1 MKLNH
6 DEQVLYD
13 FFCQGGIVNNSVDYP
28 LILLNAWANG
38 ETSSVVAE
46 YEKKDEVLT
55 AYNHCIVQGS
65 LDKPLFLAIKTI
77 KGWK

>member
-1 MKLNH
+1 MNK

-13 FFCQGGIVNNSVDYP
+13 FFCQIGVVNNSVDYP

-46 YEKKDEVLT
+46 YNKKDEVLA
-55 AYNHCIVQGS
+55 AYNHCIARSS
-65 LDKPLFLAIKTI
+65 LDKPLYEAIKQI
-77 KGWK
+77 KGW

>member
-1 MKLNH
+1 MKLND

-38 ETSSVVAE
+38 ETGSVVAE
-46 YEKKDEVLT
+46 YKKKDEVLT

-65 LDKPLFLAIKTI
+65 LDKPLFLAIKQI
-77 KGWK
+77 KGW

>member
-1 MKLNH
+1 MKLTH
-6 DEQVLYD
+6 DGKVLYD
-13 FFCQGGIVNNSVDYP
+13 FFCQIAVVDNSVDYP

-46 YEKKDEVLT
+46 YGKKDEVLT

-65 LDKPLFLAIKTI
+65 LDKPLFLAIKQI
-77 KGWK
+77 KGW